1 MTTVTLAGAVLHS
14 PLERVSRV
22 LIGILGTIALLGSAA
37 ALVAVYSYDGAPRTL
52 PQARASLPRTADGL
66 GFPSSDARATSSVD
80 RYDHRANFAR
90 ADVRLVG
97 YRLAPNTGVRGAD
110 FVVDS
115 RGTAIP
121 TDAGR
126 LRSGLERS
134 GGFQDLSTNPATS
147 RKFVGTDHGDPIRIR
162 IEKGHP
168 LDPAYTGP
176 SDPLHRSDHLH
187 VERRANGATGP
198 WGEQWKIRYT
208 WPF

>member
-1 MTTVTLAGAVLHS
+1 MIGATTLRHLARGALVGVMAVAVLALLLPLVDDRAPLRAYAYDLSGTPVS
-14 PLERVSRV
+14 PHDERSDVGALDQPLLHLSSPAD
-22 LIGILGTIALLGSAA
+22 LHFHGYDTSATIASG
-37 ALVAVYSYDGAPRTL
+37 P
-52 PQARASLPRTADGL
+52 
-66 GFPSSDARATSSVD
+66 
-80 RYDHRANFAR
+80 
-90 ADVRLVG
+90 VRLVG
-97 YRLAPNTGVRGAD
+97 YRLAPNTAARGAD

-126 LRSGLERS
+126 LRAGLERS
-134 GGFQDLSTNPATS
+134 GGFQDVSTNPATS

-162 IEKGHP
+162 VEKGHP

-176 SDPLHRSDHLH
+176 SDPLHGIDHLH

-198 WGEQWKIRYT
+198 WREQWKIPYA